1 MPETTSQYP
10 IFKDYTISDLANLLP
25 YGEAYLVDIKRG
37 HQPLRRRF
45 KLTACGILRKTEQEL
60 FGESE

>member
-1 MPETTSQYP
+1 MPKTKQQYP
-10 IFKDYTISDLANLLP
+10 IFEEYSISALAERLP

-45 KLTACGILRKTEQEL
+45 ILTACGILNRNRAEL
-60 FGESE
+60 FGDAA